1 MMTKDVHNKS
11 NSIAFVW
18 YIMNSVDPLLS
29 KSNGIKNELIII
41 SVTWRLEEMMDNQL
55 PKLQEIGV
63 TPICFLKK
71 KKKRRRRR
79 RKEKETVVLWTRKFC
94 TDKRLHT

>member
-1 MMTKDVHNKS
+1 MTKDVHNKS

-18 YIMNSVDPLLS
+18 YIMNSVDPLLN

-63 TPICFLKK
+63 TPICFFKK
-71 KKKRRRRR
+71 
-79 RKEKETVVLWTRKFC
+79 KEKETVVLWTRKFC